1 MLHIVDIG
9 KNYDSQIVLHA
20 IDLKI
25 QDGEFFSL
33 LGESG
38 CGKTTLL
45 RIMAGLESPS
55 KGALY
60 LDNFRIDTLRPQERP
75 FNMVFQRY
83 ALFPHLSVFANVA
96 FGPSIRNADKTTLAT
111 RTQEA
116 LKLVGL
122 WDYRDRLPETLSGGQ
137 QQRVAL
143 ARAVINRPKILLLDE
158 PLSALDKK
166 MRESMREELRNLQRK
181 VGITFIFVT
190 HDQEEAL
197 ALSDRVAIMNHGRLE
212 QVSSPSD
219 LYHHPETLFV
229 AQFVGDSAPL
239 IGQTR
244 PIAGT
249 QNEVAISLP
258 ISSSISSGANGLI
271 RGMGKMLEQQT
282 GIAIVRPEKV
292 RLTYPTV
299 ETKNNT
305 YENSLLGKIRS
316 TTFKGSQTEV
326 QVEVAPAQ
334 SIKVFIQDHK
344 NAHPLNLGD
353 VVQLS
358 FSVQDT
364 FIFPHKSARGP

>member
-1 MLHIVDIG
+1 
-9 KNYDSQIVLHA
+9 
-20 IDLKI
+20 
-25 QDGEFFSL
+25 
-33 LGESG
+33 
-38 CGKTTLL
+38 
-45 RIMAGLESPS
+45 
-55 KGALY
+55 
-60 LDNFRIDTLRPQERP
+60 
-75 FNMVFQRY
+75 MVFQRY

-229 AQFVGDSAPL
+229 AQFVGDSASYRSNS
-239 IGQTR
+239 TDCWY
-244 PIAGT
+244 
-249 QNEVAISLP
+249 QNEVAISHLF
-258 ISSSISSGANGLI
+258 INLFG
-271 RGMGKMLEQQT
+271 
-282 GIAIVRPEKV
+282 
-292 RLTYPTV
+292 PTV
-299 ETKNNT
+299 
-305 YENSLLGKIRS
+305 
-316 TTFKGSQTEV
+316 
-326 QVEVAPAQ
+326 
-334 SIKVFIQDHK
+334 
-344 NAHPLNLGD
+344 
-353 VVQLS
+353 
-358 FSVQDT
+358 
-364 FIFPHKSARGP
+364 